1 MEMKHYTYESKYGT
15 YEDCYFQL
23 GRYTNNNLAVFIVSR
38 TEGPIT
44 KVTIN
49 PDTRIPDTMIAIK
62 DYSENEGMVD
72 WLISMDIIER
82 DPVFTIPSGY
92 VDVPVH
98 LLTRTG
104 KEILGLE

>member
-15 YEDCYFQL
+15 YEDCFFQI
-23 GRYTNNNLAVFIVSR
+23 GRYMNGNLAISIMNE

-49 PDTRIPDTMIAIK
+49 PDKRIPDTMIAIK
-62 DYSENEGMVD
+62 DYSENEGMVN
-72 WLISMDIIER
+72 WLISMDIIEH
-82 DPVFTIPSGY
+82 DPVLTIPSGY

-104 KEILGLE
+104 KEILGLD